1 MENSSFTVEN
11 VETQLNTQVEGQEN
25 HSEENYRQ
33 EIEDIVRGF
42 IIEKDILAQTHEE
55 EINRMKRRFDLERK
69 QLLKQLE
76 MDKEQMIEASRI
88 TDTVANTEVSFAV
101 SDTFASDAGRL
112 HSFSES
118 SADVQR
124 SSSFQ
129 RRSNGDHDIDEVDS
143 NLIREIAEVYLRIN
157 NGTLTGQMR
166 PELDLEDKYERER
179 EVLERSFQLEKREL
193 KRKLEEDCHHRL
205 EQERIKYEGNMAEM
219 KTTIS
224 ELQWQKREAE
234 NRLRHEKEKWEMNV
248 ERDKND
254 TEKRHLQL
262 LHDTRRKLE
271 EKHSNELEKQRERYE
286 ENISDLQT
294 DISKLTLQLKEL
306 NENLNQEKEIIMT
319 KFEREIKE
327 MEQAFL
333 EQRNSLKANFEAE
346 FMMRI
351 ENETSLLKTVNI
363 KLKEDLE
370 IMEKEKK
377 DVERRGKEERRK
389 LEERF
394 EEEIS
399 EMERRQ
405 SEEKRALKLKLE
417 ERYQLGLAREKG
429 GLEET
434 IQELSEE
441 MTLLKQENSQMEI
454 TFAERREELLRQ
466 LDMETEDMRRKI
478 IGEREEIRIRV
489 ENELAQKFMIEKTTK
504 DDAFRHHERDALIL
518 KGKCDDLELKMSV
531 LTQEREMLIR
541 ERAKLEENL
550 RSKET
555 RLKEMND
562 GRISSGAGQDLS
574 AKLKETIREKDNELA
589 TVKFENQQHE
599 LSLSAM
605 RREKSDLEDEIA
617 SLKRRLSN
625 STGQFGMK
633 FGSNDSELASMQ
645 ENVRRKDGEVSTLQR
660 EKHDLESRLSSIQ
673 RKNDEL
679 EDELATL
686 RRKKLEV
693 EDEISALKRDKSDSD
708 NQVASLKRDKAEL
721 EELIANLK
729 RKQSDLEDSMA
740 VMKRGKVEL
749 EHEIAILKRHN
760 STMEIEVHRQFND
773 QHEKSRNVY
782 NEHEDVSHDNVTSRV
797 THENIAPSATREV
810 YYQSQDSSVF
820 NEGVRGSDHKRDAKE
835 WQRMVSD
842 LTRQRNDLESAI
854 RRLSEEKSDL
864 EKDLSVQLE
873 YRRKVLSQEKEGVL
887 QDKQNDEDRWVLQR
901 KKDDLER
908 RIASLKEE
916 QADLESEVSQYHRE
930 VTSLEAR
937 LSELNDESA
946 SLEQEIKALKY
957 EKLSVVKTIEN
968 VTNEK
973 REVGGNR
980 KLQSGIPLRKVDKP
994 QFDNSMAKQIADL
1007 QQERDTLNKQLVD
1020 LQTENST
1027 KNVHF
1032 SKEYTQND
1040 EKEISELKTIR
1051 KELERAITILRRNKT
1066 EVEAEITIVQETARQ
1081 EESDL
1086 DKLRKERLD
1095 LELQITALQSQN
1107 TRLEAEGSVMKDE
1120 RHRDE
1125 NEVDRLRRE
1134 KADLEKDV
1142 FGLQSQQRILQT
1154 DTSMGDEAWRKKT
1167 SATIGLEKN
1176 VQDIIKQLETLT
1188 SQKEV
1193 LQSETMTV
1201 QMLKDRVETEV
1212 QELRQEKTEIE
1223 IQLSRLKMEYQEQS
1237 QGHILDTAAGEV
1249 DWRFETNE
1257 TLRVQEELDE
1267 LQRQKQDLQ
1276 SEVLRI
1282 QTLKN
1287 NEEDELQKL
1296 RQKKSEM
1303 EIYIYDLQTKIGRL
1317 EMNGQPTEQEPHEL
1331 RNATDGTSLTD
1342 DHGKS
1347 EVSRL
1352 SSDLN
1357 RRGEIETLQDY
1368 RSSQSLLQTSHSFSR
1383 SYNVTSYNS
1392 ETSISNSHVHTHSPQ
1407 QSVSSETLATNP
1419 LRSSSFYDD
1428 CLKADNNLMSLKRE
1442 RDEIESQICD
1452 MKNQLTILQT
1462 EVTGLENRKT
1472 ILETTHLNY
1481 ATDNLRAGSVNGHG
1495 VSVDTD
1501 LDYNITRAITGVTI
1515 QFYYPC

>member
-11 VETQLNTQVEGQEN
+11 VGTQQNTQVEGQEN
-25 HSEENYRQ
+25 HSDENYRQ

-88 TDTVANTEVSFAV
+88 TDTVANAEVSFAV
-101 SDTFASDAGRL
+101 LDTLASDAGRL

-118 SADVQR
+118 SADVQQ
-124 SSSFQ
+124 SSSLQ
-129 RRSNGDHDIDEVDS
+129 RRSNGSHDIDEVDS

-157 NGTLTGQMR
+157 SGTLTGQMR
-166 PELDLEDKYERER
+166 PDLDLEDKYERER

-205 EQERIKYEGNMAEM
+205 EQERIKYEGNLAEL

-234 NRLRHEKEKWEMNV
+234 NRMRHEKEKWEMNS

-294 DISKLTLQLKEL
+294 DISKLTMQLKEL

-333 EQRNSLKANFEAE
+333 EQRNSLKTNFEAE
-346 FMMRI
+346 FMLRI

-389 LEERF
+389 LEERL

-417 ERYQLGLAREKG
+417 ERYQLGLVREKG

-441 MTLLKQENSQMEI
+441 MTLLKQENAQMEI

-466 LDMETEDMRRKI
+466 LDIEREDMRRKI

-489 ENELAQKFMIEKTTK
+489 ENELAQKFMLEKTSQ

-518 KGKCDDLELKMSV
+518 KAKCDELELKMSA
-531 LTQEREMLIR
+531 LTREREMLIR

-550 RSKET
+550 RSKEMH
-555 RLKEMND
+555 LNDMNE
-562 GRISSGAGQDLS
+562 GRISSAAGQDLS

-625 STGQFGMK
+625 STGQFSLK
-633 FGSNDSELASMQ
+633 FGSNDSELESMQ

-708 NQVASLKRDKAEL
+708 NQVASLRRDKAEL

-740 VMKRGKVEL
+740 IMKRGKVEL
-749 EHEIAILKRHN
+749 EHEIAILKRQN

-782 NEHEDVSHDNVTSRV
+782 NEHEHVSHDNMTSRG
-797 THENIAPSATREV
+797 THENTAPSATREV
-810 YYQSQDSSVF
+810 YYQSQDSFVF

-835 WQRMVSD
+835 LQKMVSD

-854 RRLSEEKSDL
+854 RRLSEEKLDL

-873 YRRKVLSQEKEGVL
+873 YRRKVLSQEEQGVS
-887 QDKQNDEDRWVLQR
+887 QDKKDGEERWVLQR
-901 KKDDLER
+901 KKDDLEK
-908 RIASLKEE
+908 RIASLKAE
-916 QADLESEVSQYHRE
+916 QADLEIEVSQNHKE

-937 LSELNDESA
+937 LSELSDERA
-946 SLEQEIKALKY
+946 SLEQEIKTLKN
-957 EKLSVVKTIEN
+957 EKQSVVKTIEN
-968 VTNEK
+968 VKNEK
-973 REVGGNR
+973 REVGGKR
-980 KLQSGIPLRKVDKP
+980 KLQSGIPLRKVD
-994 QFDNSMAKQIADL
+994 NSMDKQIAHMH
-1007 QQERDTLNKQLVD
+1007 QERDNLKKQHVD
-1020 LQTENST
+1020 LQADNST

-1032 SKEYTQND
+1032 SKEYKQNE

-1051 KELERAITILRRNKT
+1051 KELERTITILRRNKI
-1066 EVEAEITIVQETARQ
+1066 EVEAEITIVQEAAKQ
-1081 EESDL
+1081 GENDL
-1086 DKLRKERLD
+1086 DRLRKERLD
-1095 LELQITALQSQN
+1095 LELQITAPQSQN
-1107 TRLEAEGSVMKDE
+1107 TRLEAEGSVIKDE

-1125 NEVDRLRRE
+1125 NKVDRLRRE
-1134 KADLEKDV
+1134 KVDLEKEV
-1142 FGLQSQQRILQT
+1142 FALQSQQSILQT
-1154 DTSMGDEAWRKKT
+1154 DISLGDEAWRKKT
-1167 SATIGLEKN
+1167 SATTGLERN
-1176 VQDIIKQLETLT
+1176 VQDIAKQLETLT
-1188 SQKEV
+1188 SQKEN
-1193 LQSETMTV
+1193 LQSEIMRV
-1201 QMLKDRVETEV
+1201 QMVKDSVQTEV

-1223 IQLSRLKMEYQEQS
+1223 IQLTRLKMEYHEHSQS
-1237 QGHILDTAAGEV
+1237 RKLETAAGE
-1249 DWRFETNE
+1249 DGWRFETTE
-1257 TLRVQEELDE
+1257 RLRVQV
-1267 LQRQKQDLQ
+1267 
-1276 SEVLRI
+1276 SHA
-1282 QTLKN
+1282 
-1287 NEEDELQKL
+1287 
-1296 RQKKSEM
+1296 
-1303 EIYIYDLQTKIGRL
+1303 IYNTCMPRY
-1317 EMNGQPTEQEPHEL
+1317 
-1331 RNATDGTSLTD
+1331 
-1342 DHGKS
+1342 
-1347 EVSRL
+1347 V
-1352 SSDLN
+1352 
-1357 RRGEIETLQDY
+1357 
-1368 RSSQSLLQTSHSFSR
+1368 
-1383 SYNVTSYNS
+1383 
-1392 ETSISNSHVHTHSPQ
+1392 
-1407 QSVSSETLATNP
+1407 
-1419 LRSSSFYDD
+1419 
-1428 CLKADNNLMSLKRE
+1428 
-1442 RDEIESQICD
+1442 
-1452 MKNQLTILQT
+1452 
-1462 EVTGLENRKT
+1462 
-1472 ILETTHLNY
+1472 
-1481 ATDNLRAGSVNGHG
+1481 
-1495 VSVDTD
+1495 
-1501 LDYNITRAITGVTI
+1501 
-1515 QFYYPC
+1515 

>member
-25 HSEENYRQ
+25 HSYENYRQ

-88 TDTVANTEVSFAV
+88 TDTIANAEVSFAV
-101 SDTFASDAGRL
+101 SDTLASDAGRP

-129 RRSNGDHDIDEVDS
+129 RRSNGSHDIDEVDS
-143 NLIREIAEVYLRIN
+143 DLIREIAEVYLRIN
-157 NGTLTGQMR
+157 SGTLTGQMR

-205 EQERIKYEGNMAEM
+205 EQERIKYEGNLAEM

-234 NRLRHEKEKWEMNV
+234 NRMRHEKEKWEMNS

-271 EKHSNELEKQRERYE
+271 EKHSSELEKQRERYE

-294 DISKLTLQLKEL
+294 DISKLTMQLKEL

-333 EQRNSLKANFEAE
+333 EQRNSLKTNFEAE

-399 EMERRQ
+399 EMERRH

-417 ERYQLGLAREKG
+417 ERYQLGLVREKG

-441 MTLLKQENSQMEI
+441 MTLLKQENAQMEI
-454 TFAERREELLRQ
+454 TFAERKEELLRQ
-466 LDMETEDMRRKI
+466 LDIEREDMRRKI

-489 ENELAQKFMIEKTTK
+489 ENELAQKFMLEKTTQ

-518 KGKCDDLELKMSV
+518 KAKCDELELKMSA

-555 RLKEMND
+555 RLNDMNES
-562 GRISSGAGQDLS
+562 RISSGAGQDLS
-574 AKLKETIREKDNELA
+574 AKLKATIREKDNELA

-625 STGQFGMK
+625 STGQFGFN

-645 ENVRRKDGEVSTLQR
+645 ENVRRKDGEVSILQR
-660 EKHDLESRLSSIQ
+660 EKNDLESRLSSIQ
-673 RKNDEL
+673 RKNDDL

-686 RRKKLEV
+686 RQKKLEV

-708 NQVASLKRDKAEL
+708 NQVASLKRGKAEL

-729 RKQSDLEDSMA
+729 RKQGDLEDSMA

-782 NEHEDVSHDNVTSRV
+782 NEHEHFSHDNMTSHD

-810 YYQSQDSSVF
+810 YYQSQDSFTF
-820 NEGVRGSDHKRDAKE
+820 NEGVRGSDHKRNVKE
-835 WQRMVSD
+835 LQKMVSD
-842 LTRQRNDLESAI
+842 LTRQRNDLESVI
-854 RRLSEEKSDL
+854 KRLSEEKSDL

-873 YRRKVLSQEKEGVL
+873 YRRKVLSQEEEGVS
-887 QDKQNDEDRWVLQR
+887 QDKKDGEDRWVLQR

-908 RIASLKEE
+908 TIASLKVE
-916 QADLESEVSQYHRE
+916 QVDLESEVSQNHRE
-930 VTSLEAR
+930 VTSLEER
-937 LSELNDESA
+937 LSELNDERA
-946 SLEQEIKALKY
+946 SLEQEIKTLKN
-957 EKLSVVKTIEN
+957 EKQSVVKTIEN
-968 VTNEK
+968 VKNEK
-973 REVGGNR
+973 REVGGKR

-994 QFDNSMAKQIADL
+994 QVDNSMDMQIADA
-1007 QQERDTLNKQLVD
+1007 QQERDKLKKQLVLD

-1032 SKEYTQND
+1032 SKEYTQNE

-1051 KELERAITILRRNKT
+1051 KELERDITILRRNKT
-1066 EVEAEITIVQETARQ
+1066 EVEAEITIVQEAARQ
-1081 EESDL
+1081 GESDL
-1086 DKLRKERLD
+1086 ERLRKERLD
-1095 LELQITALQSQN
+1095 LELQISALQSQN
-1107 TRLEAEGSVMKDE
+1107 TRLEAEGSVMKDK

-1134 KADLEKDV
+1134 KADLEKEV
-1142 FGLQSQQRILQT
+1142 FGLQSQQRILHT
-1154 DTSMGDEAWRKKT
+1154 DISLGDEAWRKKT
-1167 SATIGLEKN
+1167 SAKNGLEKN
-1176 VQDIIKQLETLT
+1176 VQDITKQLETLT

-1193 LQSETMTV
+1193 LQSEVMRV
-1201 QMLKDRVETEV
+1201 QMVKDSFETKV
-1212 QELRQEKTEIE
+1212 QEMRQEKTEIE
-1223 IQLSRLKMEYQEQS
+1223 IQLSRLKMEYHEHSQS
-1237 QGHILDTAAGEV
+1237 RKPETRAGE
-1249 DWRFETNE
+1249 DGWPIETNE
-1257 TLRVQEELDE
+1257 RLRVQ
-1267 LQRQKQDLQ
+1267 
-1276 SEVLRI
+1276 V
-1282 QTLKN
+1282 
-1287 NEEDELQKL
+1287 
-1296 RQKKSEM
+1296 
-1303 EIYIYDLQTKIGRL
+1303 
-1317 EMNGQPTEQEPHEL
+1317 
-1331 RNATDGTSLTD
+1331 
-1342 DHGKS
+1342 
-1347 EVSRL
+1347 
-1352 SSDLN
+1352 
-1357 RRGEIETLQDY
+1357 
-1368 RSSQSLLQTSHSFSR
+1368 
-1383 SYNVTSYNS
+1383 
-1392 ETSISNSHVHTHSPQ
+1392 SHVIYNT
-1407 QSVSSETLATNP
+1407 
-1419 LRSSSFYDD
+1419 RSF
-1428 CLKADNNLMSLKRE
+1428 
-1442 RDEIESQICD
+1442 
-1452 MKNQLTILQT
+1452 
-1462 EVTGLENRKT
+1462 
-1472 ILETTHLNY
+1472 
-1481 ATDNLRAGSVNGHG
+1481 
-1495 VSVDTD
+1495 
-1501 LDYNITRAITGVTI
+1501 
-1515 QFYYPC
+1515 

>member
-25 HSEENYRQ
+25 HSDENCRQ

-55 EINRMKRRFDLERK
+55 EISRMKRRFDLERK

-88 TDTVANTEVSFAV
+88 TDTVANEVSFAV
-101 SDTFASDAGRL
+101 SDTFAPDAGQL
-112 HSFSES
+112 HSFSEN

-124 SSSFQ
+124 SSSFP
-129 RRSNGDHDIDEVDS
+129 RRSNGDHNIDEVDS

-157 NGTLTGQMR
+157 SGTLTGQMR

-234 NRLRHEKEKWEMNV
+234 NRLRHEKEKWEMNA

-262 LHDTRRKLE
+262 LHDTRRKFE

-294 DISKLTLQLKEL
+294 DISKLTMQLKEL

-333 EQRNSLKANFEAE
+333 EQRNSLQANFEAE

-351 ENETSLLKTVNI
+351 ENETTLLKTVNI

-370 IMEKEKK
+370 IIEKEKK

-399 EMERRQ
+399 ETERRY

-441 MTLLKQENSQMEI
+441 MTLLKQENAQMEI
-454 TFAERREELLRQ
+454 TFAERKEELQRQ
-466 LDMETEDMRRKI
+466 LDIEREDMRRKV

-489 ENELAQKFMIEKTTK
+489 ENELAQKFVLQKTSQ

-518 KGKCDDLELKMSV
+518 KAKCDELELKMSA
-531 LTQEREMLIR
+531 LNQEREMLIR

-550 RSKET
+550 RNKET
-555 RLKEMND
+555 RLKEMNHD
-562 GRISSGAGQDLS
+562 RISSAEGQDLS
-574 AKLKETIREKDNELA
+574 AKLKETIREKDNELVA
-589 TVKFENQQHE
+589 VKFENQQHE

-625 STGQFGMK
+625 STGQFGVK

-721 EELIANLK
+721 EEFIANLK
-729 RKQSDLEDSMA
+729 RKQGDLENSMS

-749 EHEIAILKRHN
+749 EQEISILKRQN
-760 STMEIEVHRQFND
+760 STMEIEVHRHFND

-782 NEHEDVSHDNVTSRV
+782 NEHVSHENVNSRV
-797 THENIAPSATREV
+797 THEIIAPSTTREV

-820 NEGVRGSDHKRDAKE
+820 NEGVRVTDQKGEAE
-835 WQRMVSD
+835 ELQRMVSD

-854 RRLSEEKSDL
+854 RRLSKEKSDL

-873 YRRKVLSQEKEGVL
+873 YRRKVLNQEKEGASH
-887 QDKQNDEDRWVLQR
+887 DKKDGEDRWVLQR
-901 KKDDLER
+901 QKDDLER

-916 QADLESEVSQYHRE
+916 QADLEGEVSQYHRE
-930 VTSLEAR
+930 VTSLAAR
-937 LSELNDESA
+937 LKELNDDRT
-946 SLEQEIKALKY
+946 SLEQEIKTLKY
-957 EKLSVVKTIEN
+957 EKQSVVKTIEN
-968 VTNEK
+968 FKNEK
-973 REVGGNR
+973 REMGS
-980 KLQSGIPLRKVDKP
+980 KKKQQSGIPLRKVDKP
-994 QFDNSMAKQIADL
+994 QVDNSVDKHIADL
-1007 QQERDTLNKQLVD
+1007 QQKRDTLKNQLLD
-1020 LQTENST
+1020 LQTETAT
-1027 KNVHF
+1027 KNVRF
-1032 SKEYTQND
+1032 SKQYSTQND

-1051 KELERAITILRRNKT
+1051 RELDGDIAILKRNKT
-1066 EVEAEITIVQETARQ
+1066 EVEAEIAIAKEVARQ
-1081 EESDL
+1081 EENDL
-1086 DKLRKERLD
+1086 DRLRKERLD

-1107 TRLEAEGSVMKDE
+1107 TRLDAEGSVLKDE
-1120 RHRDE
+1120 RQRDE
-1125 NEVDRLRRE
+1125 NEVNRLRRE

-1142 FGLQSQQRILQT
+1142 FGLQGQQRILQT
-1154 DTSMGDEAWRKKT
+1154 DISIGDEAWRKKT
-1167 SATIGLEKN
+1167 SATTGLQIN
-1176 VQDIIKQLETLT
+1176 VQDITKQLETLT
-1188 SQKEV
+1188 GQKEV
-1193 LQSETMTV
+1193 LQSDIMRV
-1201 QMLKDRVETEV
+1201 QIVKDTVETEV

-1223 IQLSRLKMEYQEQS
+1223 IQLSKLKMEYHEHSLGRKLQTE
-1237 QGHILDTAAGEV
+1237 AGK
-1249 DWRFETNE
+1249 DGWRLETNE
-1257 TLRVQEELDE
+1257 TMHAQ
-1267 LQRQKQDLQ
+1267 
-1276 SEVLRI
+1276 
-1282 QTLKN
+1282 
-1287 NEEDELQKL
+1287 
-1296 RQKKSEM
+1296 
-1303 EIYIYDLQTKIGRL
+1303 
-1317 EMNGQPTEQEPHEL
+1317 
-1331 RNATDGTSLTD
+1331 
-1342 DHGKS
+1342 
-1347 EVSRL
+1347 VS
-1352 SSDLN
+1352 
-1357 RRGEIETLQDY
+1357 
-1368 RSSQSLLQTSHSFSR
+1368 
-1383 SYNVTSYNS
+1383 
-1392 ETSISNSHVHTHSPQ
+1392 
-1407 QSVSSETLATNP
+1407 
-1419 LRSSSFYDD
+1419 
-1428 CLKADNNLMSLKRE
+1428 KAVYLYKHM
-1442 RDEIESQICD
+1442 
-1452 MKNQLTILQT
+1452 IL
-1462 EVTGLENRKT
+1462 G
-1472 ILETTHLNY
+1472 
-1481 ATDNLRAGSVNGHG
+1481 
-1495 VSVDTD
+1495 
-1501 LDYNITRAITGVTI
+1501 
-1515 QFYYPC
+1515 

>member
-1 MENSSFTVEN
+1 MENSSFTVED
-11 VETQLNTQVEGQEN
+11 VETAELNTQVDGQEN
-25 HSEENYRQ
+25 HSDENYRQ

-88 TDTVANTEVSFAV
+88 TDTVANAEVSFAV

-118 SADVQR
+118 STDVQR

-157 NGTLTGQMR
+157 SGTLTGQMR

-271 EKHSNELEKQRERYE
+271 EKHSNELEKQRQRYE

-294 DISKLTLQLKEL
+294 DISKLTMQLKEL

-417 ERYQLGLAREKG
+417 ERYQLGLVREKG

-441 MTLLKQENSQMEI
+441 VTLLKHENAQMEI
-454 TFAERREELLRQ
+454 TFAERREELQRQ
-466 LDMETEDMRRKI
+466 LDREREDIRRKI

-489 ENELAQKFMIEKTTK
+489 ENELAQKLMLEKTTQ
-504 DDAFRHHERDALIL
+504 DDAFRHQERDVLIL
-518 KGKCDDLELKMSV
+518 KGKCDELELKMS
-531 LTQEREMLIR
+531 TMTHERETLIR

-555 RLKEMND
+555 RLKEMNE

-574 AKLKETIREKDNELA
+574 AKLKETIHEKDNELA
-589 TVKFENQQHE
+589 AVKFENQQHE

-605 RREKSDLEDEIA
+605 RREKGDLEDEIA
-617 SLKRRLSN
+617 SLKRRLFN
-625 STGQFGMK
+625 STGQVGMK
-633 FGSNDSELASMQ
+633 FESNDSELASMQ
-645 ENVRRKDGEVSTLQR
+645 ENVRRKDGEVSSLQR
-660 EKHDLESRLSSIQ
+660 EKYDLESRLSSIQ

-729 RKQSDLEDSMA
+729 RKQGDLEDSMA

-760 STMEIEVHRQFND
+760 STMEIEVHRHFNE

-782 NEHEDVSHDNVTSRV
+782 NEHVSHEDGISPV
-797 THENIAPSATREV
+797 THENIAPSVTREA
-810 YYQSQDSSVF
+810 YYQSQDSFVV
-820 NEGVRGSDHKRDAKE
+820 NEGLLGSDQNREAKDL
-835 WQRMVSD
+835 QKIVSD

-854 RRLSEEKSDL
+854 RRLNEEKTDL
-864 EKDLSVQLE
+864 EKDLSAQLE
-873 YRRKVLSQEKEGVL
+873 YHRKVLSQEKEGVL
-887 QDKQNDEDRWVLQR
+887 KDKKNGEDKWVLQR

-908 RIASLKEE
+908 KINYLKEE
-916 QADLESEVSQYHRE
+916 QADLEGEVSQYHRE
-930 VTSLEAR
+930 VTSLEER
-937 LSELNDESA
+937 LCELNDEKA
-946 SLEQEIKALKY
+946 SLEQEIKTLKY
-957 EKLSVVKTIEN
+957 EKQSVVKTIEY
-968 VTNEK
+968 VKNENQ
-973 REVGGNR
+973 EVGGKR
-980 KLQSGIPLRKVDKP
+980 KQQSGIPIRKVDKP
-994 QFDNSMAKQIADL
+994 QVDNSMDKQIADL
-1007 QQERDTLNKQLVD
+1007 QQERDALKKQLVV
-1020 LQTENST
+1020 LQTENFT

-1051 KELERAITILRRNKT
+1051 KELERDISILRRNKT
-1066 EVEAEITIVQETARQ
+1066 EVEAEITIVQEVARQ

-1086 DKLRKERLD
+1086 DRLRKERLD

-1107 TRLEAEGSVMKDE
+1107 TRLEAEGSVMKAE

-1142 FGLQSQQRILQT
+1142 FGLQSQQHILQT
-1154 DTSMGDEAWRKKT
+1154 DISLGDEAWGKKT
-1167 SATIGLEKN
+1167 SVATGMERN
-1176 VQDIIKQLETLT
+1176 AQDITKQLETLT

-1193 LQSETMTV
+1193 LQSEIMKV
-1201 QMLKDRVETEV
+1201 QMVKDSVETEV

-1223 IQLSRLKMEYQEQS
+1223 IQLTTLKMEYHKHS
-1237 QGHILDTAAGEV
+1237 QNSKLDKAAGE
-1249 DWRFETNE
+1249 DGWRSETNE
-1257 TLRVQEELDE
+1257 TLRVQVS
-1267 LQRQKQDLQ
+1267 KA
-1276 SEVLRI
+1276 
-1282 QTLKN
+1282 
-1287 NEEDELQKL
+1287 
-1296 RQKKSEM
+1296 
-1303 EIYIYDLQTKIGRL
+1303 IYNTCMPRC
-1317 EMNGQPTEQEPHEL
+1317 
-1331 RNATDGTSLTD
+1331 A
-1342 DHGKS
+1342 
-1347 EVSRL
+1347 
-1352 SSDLN
+1352 
-1357 RRGEIETLQDY
+1357 
-1368 RSSQSLLQTSHSFSR
+1368 
-1383 SYNVTSYNS
+1383 
-1392 ETSISNSHVHTHSPQ
+1392 
-1407 QSVSSETLATNP
+1407 
-1419 LRSSSFYDD
+1419 
-1428 CLKADNNLMSLKRE
+1428 
-1442 RDEIESQICD
+1442 
-1452 MKNQLTILQT
+1452 
-1462 EVTGLENRKT
+1462 
-1472 ILETTHLNY
+1472 
-1481 ATDNLRAGSVNGHG
+1481 
-1495 VSVDTD
+1495 
-1501 LDYNITRAITGVTI
+1501 
-1515 QFYYPC
+1515 

>member
-25 HSEENYRQ
+25 HSDENCRQ

-42 IIEKDILAQTHEE
+42 IIEKDILTQTHEE
-55 EINRMKRRFDLERK
+55 EISRMKRRFDLERK

-88 TDTVANTEVSFAV
+88 TDTVANEVSFAV
-101 SDTFASDAGRL
+101 SDTFAPDAGQL

-129 RRSNGDHDIDEVDS
+129 RRSNGDHNIDEVDS

-205 EQERIKYEGNMAEM
+205 EQERIKYEGNLAEM

-234 NRLRHEKEKWEMNV
+234 NRLRHEKEKWEMNA

-294 DISKLTLQLKEL
+294 DISKLTMQLKEL

-346 FMMRI
+346 FLMRI

-399 EMERRQ
+399 ETERRH

-441 MTLLKQENSQMEI
+441 MTLLKQENAQMEI
-454 TFAERREELLRQ
+454 TFAERKEGLQRQ
-466 LDMETEDMRRKI
+466 LDIEREDMRRKV
-478 IGEREEIRIRV
+478 IGEREEFRIRV
-489 ENELAQKFMIEKTTK
+489 ENELAQKFMLQKTSQ

-518 KGKCDDLELKMSV
+518 KAKCDELELKMSA
-531 LTQEREMLIR
+531 LTQEREILIR

-562 GRISSGAGQDLS
+562 DRISPAGGQDVS
-574 AKLKETIREKDNELA
+574 AKLKETIREKDNELVA
-589 TVKFENQQHE
+589 VKFENQQHE
-599 LSLSAM
+599 LTLSAM

-617 SLKRRLSN
+617 SLKRLLSN
-625 STGQFGMK
+625 STGQFGVK

-645 ENVRRKDGEVSTLQR
+645 ENVRKKEGEVSTLQR

-708 NQVASLKRDKAEL
+708 NQVASLKRDRAEL
-721 EELIANLK
+721 EEFIANLK
-729 RKQSDLEDSMA
+729 RKQGDLENAMS

-749 EHEIAILKRHN
+749 EHEISILKRQN
-760 STMEIEVHRQFND
+760 STMEIEVHRHFND
-773 QHEKSRNVY
+773 QQEKSRNVY
-782 NEHEDVSHDNVTSRV
+782 NEHVSHDNVNSRV
-797 THENIAPSATREV
+797 THEIIAPSTTREV
-810 YYQSQDSSVF
+810 YYRSQDGSVF
-820 NEGVRGSDHKRDAKE
+820 NEGVRVTDQKGEAE
-835 WQRMVSD
+835 ELQRMVSD

-854 RRLSEEKSDL
+854 TRLSKEKSDL
-864 EKDLSVQLE
+864 EKDLSMQLE
-873 YRRKVLSQEKEGVL
+873 YRRKVLNQEKEGAL
-887 QDKQNDEDRWVLQR
+887 HDKKDGEDRWVLQR
-901 KKDDLER
+901 QKDDLER

-916 QADLESEVSQYHRE
+916 QADLEGELSQYHRE

-937 LSELNDESA
+937 LKELNDDRA
-946 SLEQEIKALKY
+946 SLEQAIKTLKD
-957 EKLSVVKTIEN
+957 EKQSVVKMIEN
-968 VTNEK
+968 VKNEK
-973 REVGGNR
+973 REMGG
-980 KLQSGIPLRKVDKP
+980 KKKQQSGIPLRKVDKP
-994 QFDNSMAKQIADL
+994 LVDNSVDKHIADL
-1007 QQERDTLNKQLVD
+1007 EQERDTVKKQLLD
-1020 LQTENST
+1020 LQIETST
-1027 KNVHF
+1027 KNVRF

-1051 KELERAITILRRNKT
+1051 RELDGDIAILKRNKT
-1066 EVEAEITIVQETARQ
+1066 EVEAEITIAKEVARQ
-1081 EESDL
+1081 EENDL
-1086 DKLRKERLD
+1086 DRLRKERLD

-1107 TRLEAEGSVMKDE
+1107 TRLNAEGSVLKDE
-1120 RHRDE
+1120 RQRDE
-1125 NEVDRLRRE
+1125 NEVIRLRRE

-1142 FGLQSQQRILQT
+1142 FGLQGQQRILQT
-1154 DTSMGDEAWRKKT
+1154 DISLGDEAWRKKT
-1167 SATIGLEKN
+1167 NATTGLQIN
-1176 VQDIIKQLETLT
+1176 VQDITKQLETLT
-1188 SQKEV
+1188 GQKEV
-1193 LQSETMTV
+1193 LQSDIMRV
-1201 QMLKDRVETEV
+1201 QMVKDTVETEV

-1223 IQLSRLKMEYQEQS
+1223 IQLSKLKMECHEHS
-1237 QGHILDTAAGEV
+1237 LGRKLEKDAGE
-1249 DWRFETNE
+1249 DGWRLETNE
-1257 TLRVQEELDE
+1257 TLHAQVSKAVYL
-1267 LQRQKQDLQ
+1267 
-1276 SEVLRI
+1276 
-1282 QTLKN
+1282 
-1287 NEEDELQKL
+1287 
-1296 RQKKSEM
+1296 
-1303 EIYIYDLQTKIGRL
+1303 YIYDT
-1317 EMNGQPTEQEPHEL
+1317 
-1331 RNATDGTSLTD
+1331 
-1342 DHGKS
+1342 
-1347 EVSRL
+1347 
-1352 SSDLN
+1352 
-1357 RRGEIETLQDY
+1357 
-1368 RSSQSLLQTSHSFSR
+1368 
-1383 SYNVTSYNS
+1383 
-1392 ETSISNSHVHTHSPQ
+1392 
-1407 QSVSSETLATNP
+1407 
-1419 LRSSSFYDD
+1419 
-1428 CLKADNNLMSLKRE
+1428 
-1442 RDEIESQICD
+1442 
-1452 MKNQLTILQT
+1452 
-1462 EVTGLENRKT
+1462 
-1472 ILETTHLNY
+1472 
-1481 ATDNLRAGSVNGHG
+1481 
-1495 VSVDTD
+1495 
-1501 LDYNITRAITGVTI
+1501 
-1515 QFYYPC
+1515 

>member
-25 HSEENYRQ
+25 HSDENYRQ

-76 MDKEQMIEASRI
+76 MEKEQMIEASRI
-88 TDTVANTEVSFAV
+88 TDTIANAEVSFAV
-101 SDTFASDAGRL
+101 SDIMASDAGRPQ
-112 HSFSES
+112 SFSES

-129 RRSNGDHDIDEVDS
+129 RRSNGSHDIDEVDS

-157 NGTLTGQMR
+157 SGTLTGQMR

-205 EQERIKYEGNMAEM
+205 EQERIKYEGNLAEM

-234 NRLRHEKEKWEMNV
+234 NRMRHEKEKWEMNS

-294 DISKLTLQLKEL
+294 DISKLTMQLKEL
-306 NENLNQEKEIIMT
+306 NGNLNQEKEIIMT

-399 EMERRQ
+399 EMERRH

-417 ERYQLGLAREKG
+417 ERYQLGLVREKG

-441 MTLLKQENSQMEI
+441 MTLLKQENAQMEI

-466 LDMETEDMRRKI
+466 LDIEREDMRRKI

-489 ENELAQKFMIEKTTK
+489 ENELAQKFMLEKTTQ

-518 KGKCDDLELKMSV
+518 KAKCDELELKMSA

-555 RLKEMND
+555 RLNAMNESK
-562 GRISSGAGQDLS
+562 ISSEAGQDLS

-605 RREKSDLEDEIA
+605 RREKGDLEDEIA

-625 STGQFGMK
+625 STGQFDLK

-645 ENVRRKDGEVSTLQR
+645 ENVRRKDGEVSILQR
-660 EKHDLESRLSSIQ
+660 EKNDLESRLSSIQ

-721 EELIANLK
+721 EELIATLK
-729 RKQSDLEDSMA
+729 RKQGDLEDSMA

-782 NEHEDVSHDNVTSRV
+782 NEHEHVSHDNMTRARD
-797 THENIAPSATREV
+797 THENIAPSTTREV
-810 YYQSQDSSVF
+810 YYQSHDSFVF
-820 NEGVRGSDHKRDAKE
+820 NEGVRDSDHKRDVKE
-835 WQRMVSD
+835 LQKLVSD
-842 LTRQRNDLESAI
+842 LTRQRNNLTSDI

-873 YRRKVLSQEKEGVL
+873 YRRKVQSQEEEGVS
-887 QDKQNDEDRWVLQR
+887 QDKKDGEDRWVLQR

-908 RIASLKEE
+908 KIASLKVE
-916 QADLESEVSQYHRE
+916 QADLEREMSQNRRE
-930 VTSLEAR
+930 VISLEAR
-937 LSELNDESA
+937 LVELNDERA
-946 SLEQEIKALKY
+946 SLEQEIKTLKN
-957 EKLSVVKTIEN
+957 EKQSVVKTIEN
-968 VTNEK
+968 AKNEK
-973 REVGGNR
+973 REVGGKR

-994 QFDNSMAKQIADL
+994 QVDNSMDKQIADV
-1007 QQERDTLNKQLVD
+1007 QQERDNLKKQLVA

-1032 SKEYTQND
+1032 SKEYTQNE
-1040 EKEISELKTIR
+1040 EKDISELKTIR
-1051 KELERAITILRRNKT
+1051 KELERDITTLRRNKT
-1066 EVEAEITIVQETARQ
+1066 EVEAEITIVQEAARQ
-1081 EESDL
+1081 GENDL
-1086 DKLRKERLD
+1086 DRLRKERLD

-1134 KADLEKDV
+1134 KANLEKEV

-1154 DTSMGDEAWRKKT
+1154 DISLGDEAWRKKT
-1167 SATIGLEKN
+1167 SATTGLERN
-1176 VQDIIKQLETLT
+1176 VQDISKQLETLT

-1193 LQSETMTV
+1193 LQSEIMRV
-1201 QMLKDRVETEV
+1201 QLVKDSVETKV

-1223 IQLSRLKMEYQEQS
+1223 IQLSRLKMEYHEHSQS
-1237 QGHILDTAAGEV
+1237 RKVETTAGE
-1249 DWRFETNE
+1249 DGWRFESNE
-1257 TLRVQEELDE
+1257 RLRVQV
-1267 LQRQKQDLQ
+1267 
-1276 SEVLRI
+1276 SHAI
-1282 QTLKN
+1282 YNTCMLK
-1287 NEEDELQKL
+1287 
-1296 RQKKSEM
+1296 
-1303 EIYIYDLQTKIGRL
+1303 Y
-1317 EMNGQPTEQEPHEL
+1317 
-1331 RNATDGTSLTD
+1331 
-1342 DHGKS
+1342 
-1347 EVSRL
+1347 V
-1352 SSDLN
+1352 
-1357 RRGEIETLQDY
+1357 
-1368 RSSQSLLQTSHSFSR
+1368 
-1383 SYNVTSYNS
+1383 
-1392 ETSISNSHVHTHSPQ
+1392 
-1407 QSVSSETLATNP
+1407 
-1419 LRSSSFYDD
+1419 
-1428 CLKADNNLMSLKRE
+1428 
-1442 RDEIESQICD
+1442 
-1452 MKNQLTILQT
+1452 
-1462 EVTGLENRKT
+1462 
-1472 ILETTHLNY
+1472 
-1481 ATDNLRAGSVNGHG
+1481 
-1495 VSVDTD
+1495 
-1501 LDYNITRAITGVTI
+1501 
-1515 QFYYPC
+1515 